1 MNLDRKLL
9 IKMMKIQDKINNN
22 INQNNNNNIKNHN
35 NNLEELVQLIQKY

>member
-1 MNLDRKLL
+1 
-9 IKMMKIQDKINNN
+9 MKIQDKINNN